1 MVIFETAMDEKM
13 DDERTPLHRG
23 RTRGLRQNASSLA
36 GLVLIFIAAAYCGF
50 YFYGIPGHAVR
61 SPAQTILDNHPLI
74 DGHNDLL
81 ITLRVAYHNKINN
94 PNFTKPFEE
103 GGLTG
108 HLDIPRLKQGQQGGA
123 FWSTFVPCPAD
134 GFDFSDRNYAG
145 SVKTTLEQIDLFQRL
160 AERYPKLFTLSRSAK
175 AAEQAFTNGNLISPL
190 AIEGLHQIG
199 NSLATLRLYHSL
211 GVRYATLTWNCHNK
225 YADAAVV
232 SIDGKS
238 VASKPYHGGVSEAGR
253 QLILEMNRLGMLV
266 DLSHVSVDTMRDVL
280 GGSSAKTGWKG
291 SISPPIFSHSSAKA
305 LCPHPRNVPD
315 DILQLVKQRN
325 GLVMVNFSPDFIS
338 CVDIWDASGL
348 PKYIDANNTLA
359 QVVRH
364 ITYIGELIGYSHV
377 GIGTDYDGIEITPRG
392 LEDVSKFPA
401 LVEALLEAGVS
412 KGDVA
417 KVVGRNLLRV
427 WHEVDKVAADLQ
439 RKMEPVEE
447 DLGFDWD

>member
-1 MVIFETAMDEKM
+1 MDEKTS
-13 DDERTPLHRG
+13 DERTPLRLG
-23 RTRGLRQNASSLA
+23 RTRGFRQNASSLA
-36 GLVLIFIAAAYCGF
+36 GLVLIFIAAVYYGLQA
-50 YFYGIPGHAVR
+50 YGIPGHAVR
-61 SPAQTILDNHPLI
+61 SQAQTILDENPLI

-81 ITLRVAYHNKINN
+81 ILLRVAYHNKINN
-94 PNFTKPFEE
+94 DNFTKAFEE
-103 GGLTG
+103 GGLAG
-108 HLDIPRLKQGQQGGA
+108 HLDVPRLKQGQQGGA
-123 FWSTFVPCPAD
+123 FWSAFVPCPAD
-134 GFDFSDRNYAG
+134 GFNFSDRNYAG

-160 AERYPKLFTLSRSAK
+160 SDRYPQYFTLSRSAK
-175 AAEQAFTNGNLISPL
+175 EAEHAFANGNLISPL

-199 NSLATLRLYHSL
+199 NSLSTLRLYHSL

-232 SIDGKS
+232 SVDGKS

-280 GGSSAKTGWKG
+280 GGGSSSSSDPKKETWRG
-291 SISPPIFSHSSAKA
+291 SISRPIFSHSSAKA

-315 DILQLVKQRN
+315 DILHLVKVRK

-338 CVDIWDASGL
+338 CVDVGDPSGL
-348 PKYIDANNTLA
+348 PQYVDANNTIA

-364 ITYIGELIGYSHV
+364 ITYIGDLIGYSHV
-377 GIGTDYDGIEITPRG
+377 GIGTDYDGIETTPRG
-392 LEDVSKFPA
+392 LEDVSKFPE
-401 LVEALLEAGVS
+401 LVDALLEAGVS
-412 KGDVA
+412 AGDVA

-427 WHEVDKVAADLQ
+427 WHEVDKVAAELQ
-439 RKMEPVEE
+439 RRMAPIEE